1 MNRSLDSLTS
11 NWGETWRYLV
21 SDGQVRW
28 IGPEKG
34 AIHLAL
40 SAVVNALWDLWAK
53 ALNKPV
59 WKVVA
64 DMSPEELV
72 RCIDFRYIT
81 DALTPEEAVELLRKE
96 EAGKAARLQD
106 VEQNRAVPIYTTSA
120 SWLGYSDEK
129 MRMLLK
135 EAKSNGFHQF
145 KFKVGGDLERDKRRL
160 KIAREVI
167 GDDDVLM
174 LDANQVTFFRAYN
187 SASRV

>member
-1 MNRSLDSLTS
+1 
-11 NWGETWRYLV
+11 
-21 SDGQVRW
+21 
-28 IGPEKG
+28 
-34 AIHLAL
+34 
-40 SAVVNALWDLWAK
+40 
-53 ALNKPV
+53 
-59 WKVVA
+59 
-64 DMSPEELV
+64 MSPEELV

-96 EAGKAARLQD
+96 EAGKAARLQE
-106 VEQNRAVPIYTTSA
+106 VEQNHAVPIYTTSA

-129 MRMLLK
+129 MSALLK

-174 LDANQVTFFRAYN
+174 LDANQVILSRMQVCARSLRAVTIDMVCSGCSGISLSSRALQTF
-187 SASRV
+187 VH